1 MTDQTPRT
9 NATARSTRQPR
20 GSVRRRVRSVP
31 SLVGSYVEER
41 GNVEANL
48 RLEEHKLRKEIL
60 DLEKITAQEH
70 RKQQLEEHN
79 LKMEIMAMEGDSKN
93 SIFRIECAFKQ
104 KLCKIELE
112 TAQLKKDLAQK
123 QLELFLRSESRGPN
137 N

>member
-60 DLEKITAQEH
+60 DLEKITAQDH

-79 LKMEIMAMEGDSKN
+79 LKLEIMAMEGDSKN
-93 SIFRIECAFKQ
+93 SIF
-104 KLCKIELE
+104 L
-112 TAQLKKDLAQK
+112 QLKFTLLGGSSAHQVKK
-123 QLELFLRSESRGPN
+123 
-137 N
+137 